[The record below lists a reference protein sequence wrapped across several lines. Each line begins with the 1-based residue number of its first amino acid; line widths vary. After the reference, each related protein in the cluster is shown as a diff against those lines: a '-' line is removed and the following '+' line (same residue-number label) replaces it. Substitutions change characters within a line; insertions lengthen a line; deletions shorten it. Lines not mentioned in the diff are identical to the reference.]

1 MNSMRSRVASSHKSV
16 FRTNSGNLIRP
27 LMWSRSLALSSEMC
41 GFQSRARDQNLRVNL
56 EFPRFNN
63 ALGVM
68 MMDTTKKTFI
78 LVHGAWH
85 GGWCYRHTAAALRK
99 MGHEVFT
106 PTHTGVGE
114 RAHEADENITLETHI
129 RDVAGCIEAE
139 EISDVILVG
148 HSYGG
153 MVITGVAD
161 RMADRIKAL
170 VYLDAFVPGDGESLM
185 ALLQKALE
193 PSAAAQFIGGFRGA
207 VLEKNSGMMHPLTA
221 ELLHVS
227 PANREWVNRRC
238 VPQAL
243 ATFEMPVLLSG
254 KIENVKRRVYILAD
268 GWDPSPFRYFAKK
281 YTGAPGWD
289 VVKLPSGHDVM
300 VDMPNELAAAIAKI
314 A

>member
-1 MNSMRSRVASSHKSV
+1 
-16 FRTNSGNLIRP
+16 
-27 LMWSRSLALSSEMC
+27 
-41 GFQSRARDQNLRVNL
+41 
-56 EFPRFNN
+56 
-63 ALGVM
+63 
-68 MMDTTKKTFI
+68 
-78 LVHGAWH
+78 
-85 GGWCYRHTAAALRK
+85 

-114 RAHEADENITLETHI
+114 RAHKADENITLETHI

-139 EISDVILVG
+139 EISDIILVG

-153 MVITGVAD
+153 MVITGLAD

-185 ALLQKALE
+185 ALLHKAVE
-193 PSAAAQFIGGFRGA
+193 PAVAALFIGAFRGA
-207 VLEKNSGMMHPLTA
+207 ALEQTSGMTHPLTA
-221 ELLHVS
+221 EMLGVS
-227 PANREWVNRRC
+227 PANREWVNRRS

-254 KIENVKRRVYILAD
+254 EIEKVKRRLYILAD

-289 VVKLPSGHDVM
+289 VIKLPSGHDVM
-300 VDMPNELAAAIAKI
+300 VDLPNELAAALVEIA
-314 A
+314 